1 MRDDEAAASLK
12 KFGLLAE
19 VRRDFSDG
27 VEEGKVF
34 DTIPRSGKEIREG
47 KTVVLY
53 VSQGSQPA
61 SPSRKATRSRGN
73 FSKTPPQRKSVTASI
88 IDIGLP
94 KLDGLSVIMTLR
106 SYAKTRR
113 MPLVT
118 LSAMTGEKARAAAID
133 AGADMALEK
142 PCTPEEVELIV
153 NTLIHR

>member
-1 MRDDEAAASLK
+1 VNEN
-12 KFGLLAE
+12 
-19 VRRDFSDG
+19 
-27 VEEGKVF
+27 F
-34 DTIPRSGKEIREG
+34 DI
-47 KTVVLY
+47 
-53 VSQGSQPA
+53 A
-61 SPSRKATRSRGN
+61 
-73 FSKTPPQRKSVTASI
+73 I